1 MVPAAHV
8 SAALRRF
15 ARQRKML
22 WRASPMSA
30 LVPVGENR
38 EFTNSNNAFIY
49 GNLSLRFSTQLPQ
62 LKTDEV
68 VIEQP
73 TGEVYNSEQ
82 AAKFSRPASRRKVV
96 AHSIPQWLSKD
107 QDWRDRTME
116 FLNLPTGNTPQ
127 TQETL
132 RQEYR
137 NFYKNSLQ
145 SFAEILLTEPPLE
158 IHDAMNRLA
167 NAGFSDT
174 VWSKSYRV
182 MTSYCNKHK
191 NILSSIEAQK
201 KESRKCSARLRKTT
215 ASLQI
220 LRTKLSQLP
229 APSMQENGI
238 SSLWQRTV
246 ETFQEVLGSPSMPAH
261 SGLTSDIT
269 VQLERTSLETRI
281 GQLENVEQQIQNE
294 IATANRTLS
303 RLNERLELLEKPLT
317 MDDYNAAR
325 DVTLEVMDP
334 ICRVFANHIHSR
346 HSLMVDQYQMLDN
359 KTDLTKPHEWYPHAR
374 LNRRKIIYHG
384 GPTNSGKT
392 YEALERLKLANK
404 GMYLGPLRLLAAEIY
419 EKLTA
424 AGVYCNLYTGQERR
438 EIPFATHGAA
448 TVEMASVVD
457 DFDVVVIDEIQMIE
471 DQERGFAWTR
481 ALLGSRAKEIHVCG
495 GLEAKEIVERIAK
508 ACGDDFELRTYKRFA
523 ELKVSVQCLAKS
535 LKDVNSYK
543 NVQAGDC
550 IVAFSRNDIFAIKR
564 EIETATSYKCCVI
577 YGSLPPETRSEQ
589 ARRFNNPNSG
599 YDILVASDAIAMGLN
614 LSIRRII
621 FNSIYKHDGTGIV
634 RLGHSAVKQISGRA
648 GRRNSLYPF
657 GEVTCRVPEDMEYL
671 RQCMGTEIKTI
682 KKAGLMPTTSHIEMF
697 SATLEQ
703 YGLGPGSH
711 RLHTILLRFND
722 MATIQSEFFMCRQT
736 PMYNIAKYLAQHPL
750 SIRDKYSLC
759 MCPISMDSKGS
770 MEMLKRFSTKL
781 AAGEVSG
788 LKHRALPRKPKS
800 FEDLSRL
807 CSIFSELDVFLW
819 LQKKFPPGNVMEEQ
833 TALARKEEA
842 IKLINRSL
850 KRTDKLKLV
859 HCYVQRDLRLRE
871 EWHDQRGESDWNEEE
886 ADESVYSMDDE
897 AHFESGWNR
906 GVHDI

>member
-174 VWSKSYRV
+174 FWSKSYRV

-346 HSLMVDQYQMLDN
+346 HSLMVVQYQMLDN

-374 LNRRKIIYHG
+374 LNRRKVIYHG

-736 PMYNIAKYLAQHPL
+736 PV
-750 SIRDKYSLC
+750 RD
-759 MCPISMDSKGS
+759 
-770 MEMLKRFSTKL
+770 EF
-781 AAGEVSG
+781 
-788 LKHRALPRKPKS
+788 
-800 FEDLSRL
+800 
-807 CSIFSELDVFLW
+807 
-819 LQKKFPPGNVMEEQ
+819 
-833 TALARKEEA
+833 
-842 IKLINRSL
+842 
-850 KRTDKLKLV
+850 
-859 HCYVQRDLRLRE
+859 
-871 EWHDQRGESDWNEEE
+871 
-886 ADESVYSMDDE
+886 
-897 AHFESGWNR
+897 
-906 GVHDI
+906 

>member
-246 ETFQEVLGSPSMPAH
+246 ETFQGVLGSPSMPAH

-269 VQLERTSLETRI
+269 VQLERTSLETCI

-346 HSLMVDQYQMLDN
+346 HSLMVVQYQMLDN

-770 MEMLKRFSTKL
+770 MEMLKRFSAKL

>member
-1 MVPAAHV
+1 
-8 SAALRRF
+8 
-15 ARQRKML
+15 
-22 WRASPMSA
+22 MSA

-294 IATANRTLS
+294 IATANCTLS

>member
-269 VQLERTSLETRI
+269 VQLERTSLETCI

-346 HSLMVDQYQMLDN
+346 HSLMVVQYQMLDN